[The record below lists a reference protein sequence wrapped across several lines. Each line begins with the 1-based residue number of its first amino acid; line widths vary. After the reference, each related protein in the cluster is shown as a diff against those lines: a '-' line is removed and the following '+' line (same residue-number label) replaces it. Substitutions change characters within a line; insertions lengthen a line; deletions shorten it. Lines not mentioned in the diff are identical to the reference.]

1 MIKVNVEVNSKSW
14 HKKIQNPK
22 KYFGKKLK
30 KISKI
35 VKFFNGKNITFTILL
50 TSSLNMK
57 KLNKKFRNQNK
68 STDVLSFPFLS
79 SSNLKFTKQKK
90 FYIGDVATSYEI
102 ISSRSKKNNFF
113 LEFDKAWIHGLLH
126 LIGYNHINNKDYF
139 KTEMLDTLILG
150 LKCCQEDVI
159 ITYSD
164 IIYDHKV
171 IKQIYNFRIAVMS
184 LIRGILCHSSNN
196 VKDKIYHYGN
206 ALLYLGRFVAN
217 INVKWAERLT
227 ALANVK

>member
-14 HKKIQNPK
+14 HKKIKNPK
-22 KYFGKKLK
+22 KYFDKKLK

-68 STDVLSFPFLS
+68 STDVLSFPFLP

-139 KTEMLDTLILG
+139 KMNKIEKRILNS
-150 LKCCQEDVI
+150 I
-159 ITYSD
+159 
-164 IIYDHKV
+164 H
-171 IKQIYNFRIAVMS
+171 
-184 LIRGILCHSSNN
+184 
-196 VKDKIYHYGN
+196 
-206 ALLYLGRFVAN
+206 
-217 INVKWAERLT
+217 
-227 ALANVK
+227 